1 MAIIIGIDPGSR
13 VTGYGVVNS
22 DRSGVKHVDNGHIA
36 LGTGLIEA
44 RLTILFNKLTSII
57 DRFNP
62 TIMAVE
68 KVFVGKNA
76 QSALK
81 LGQARGVTLTLAGI
95 NQLNVFEYSAT
106 QVKKA
111 IVGRGHAD
119 KNQIQHMVK
128 VLLGLSEVPQTDA
141 ADALAVAICHA
152 HTSAF
157 ELTMTA
163 LSAKS

>member
-22 DRSGVKHVDNGHIA
+22 DRSGVKHLDNGHIA
-36 LGTGLIEA
+36 LGTGLIED

-62 TIMAVE
+62 TIMSVE

-81 LGQARGVTLTLAGI
+81 LGQARGVALTLAGI

-128 VLLGLSEVPQTDA
+128 VLLGLSEAPQTDA